1 MMCQSQISTFMQRKV
16 ASTSAKSS
24 KLVSKVQ
31 MENDKG
37 RDREGRGREQST
49 VWVDNEMLKW
59 LSLLLCFVE
68 LNQASL
74 TY

>member
-1 MMCQSQISTFMQRKV
+1 MMCQSQITTFMQRKV

-37 RDREGRGREQST
+37 RDREGH
-49 VWVDNEMLKW
+49 VKW

>member
-1 MMCQSQISTFMQRKV
+1 MQRKV

>member
-37 RDREGRGREQST
+37 RDRRTCGGEQLNSLGRQCFLFCS
-49 VWVDNEMLKW
+49 V
-59 LSLLLCFVE
+59 LL
-68 LNQASL
+68 N
-74 TY
+74 